1 MDFNSWKN
9 IINNMFYIILF
20 SSFDN
25 LFVTFSSTKA
35 RRILLFVTLIDLTHI
50 FCYKSVPSYL
60 RLKKQFKKSYF
71 SWIL

>member
-1 MDFNSWKN
+1 
-9 IINNMFYIILF
+9 MFYIILF

-60 RLKKQFKKSYF
+60 RLKKNNLRNL
-71 SWIL
+71 ILVEYYNIFFNIAC